1 MSAFAT
7 ATATTNKAEDC
18 TSEVAMSEKGVES
31 PEIKDVGDIEVQVA
45 SIDRAVERR

>member
-7 ATATTNKAEDC
+7 VITNKAEDYS
-18 TSEVAMSEKGVES
+18 SEVGMSEKGLES

-45 SIDRAVERR
+45 SIDRTVERR

>member
-1 MSAFAT
+1 MSAFV
-7 ATATTNKAEDC
+7 TATTNKAEDC
-18 TSEVAMSEKGVES
+18 SSEVGMSEKDVES

>member
-7 ATATTNKAEDC
+7 AITNKAEDYS
-18 TSEVAMSEKGVES
+18 SEVGMSEKCLES

-45 SIDRAVERR
+45 SIDRTVERR